1 MALEWLNY
9 HHLLYFWLA
18 AREGSVTKASALLRL
33 SQPTVSGQIRLLEQS
48 LGGKLFQKSGRQ
60 LALTEFGRMVYRYAD
75 EIFGIGRELVDVV
88 KGRPPGRPARLTV
101 GVSDVLPKLLVFRIL
116 DPVIAM
122 KDTVRMTIH
131 EDHPERLLAELSLQA
146 VDLVLSDT
154 PVAPHVHV
162 KAYNHLLGT
171 SPVGIYARPKTA
183 AKFKANFP
191 RSLDGAPWLLP
202 VENSSLRRSLD
213 QWFDKHGIR
222 PDAIAEFQ
230 DSALL
235 KVFAEAHDA
244 LFAAPSVT
252 DAELRRI
259 YGTAPVGQAR
269 GIEER
274 FYAITVERRVK
285 NPAVM
290 AIADSAHGR
299 LFAKT
304 AARKAPAS

>member
-1 MALEWLNY
+1 MNLEWLNY

-18 AREGSVTKASALLRL
+18 AREGSVTRASMLLRL
-33 SQPTVSGQIRLLEQS
+33 SQPTVSGQIRLLEDS
-48 LGGKLFQKSGRQ
+48 LGGKLFQKSGRH

-88 KGRPPGRPARLTV
+88 KGRPPGRPAKLNV

-116 DPVIAM
+116 DPLIAM
-122 KDTVRMTIH
+122 KDTVRMVIH

-146 VDLVLSDT
+146 VDLVLSDV

-162 KAYNHLLGT
+162 KAFNHLLGV
-171 SPVGIYARPKTA
+171 SPVGIYARPKAA
-183 AKFKANFP
+183 AKYKSGFP
-191 RSLDGAPWLLP
+191 KSLDGAPWLLP

-213 QWFDKHGIR
+213 QWFAKHDIR
-222 PDAIAEFQ
+222 PDVIAEFQ

-235 KVFAEAHDA
+235 KVFSEAHDA
-244 LFAAPSVT
+244 LFAAPEVT

-259 YGTAPVGQAR
+259 YGAAPVGTAQ

-290 AIADSAHGR
+290 AIAESAHDR
-299 LFAKT
+299 LFAK
-304 AARKAPAS
+304 AGARKAPAS